1 MDEKQIT
8 ILWGYK
14 QKEEDIFYQRSNFFL
29 VAEAML
35 FTAWATLAAAS
46 TRLVV
51 QELTISTLGFVLGI
65 VWIYVSGR
73 QVDVISQI
81 SSEASQVIGIYKKIR
96 NERHAAPFSS
106 TKLLAY
112 FVPTAV
118 MTAWIVLSISRVCV
132 R

>member
-73 QVDVISQI
+73 
-81 SSEASQVIGIYKKIR
+81 
-96 NERHAAPFSS
+96 
-106 TKLLAY
+106 
-112 FVPTAV
+112 
-118 MTAWIVLSISRVCV
+118 
-132 R
+132 

>member
-35 FTAWATLAAAS
+35 FTAWATLAAA
-46 TRLVV
+46 TTHLAV
-51 QELTISTLGFVLGI
+51 QEYTISALGVVLGI

-73 QVDVISQI
+73 QINVIAQI
-81 SSEASQVIGIYKKIR
+81 SSEASRVIEIYKKIR
-96 NERHAAPFSS
+96 DERHAAPFSS
-106 TKLLAY
+106 TKALAY
-112 FVPTAV
+112 FVPVAV
-118 MTAWIVLSISRVCV
+118 IAAWVVLSISRLCV